1 MRYLYLHGFASGP
14 DSAKGVAVAEHLARR
29 GVHVERLNL
38 RVPSFEHLRG
48 SAMIDLVRETLA
60 GEDGVLIGS
69 SLGGWTALRAAER
82 CPNVRAVVVLAPAI
96 GLAAGWR
103 RRMPT
108 AVERWE
114 ATGWLSVEDHALGGM
129 ARVDIGFL
137 EDIERIDAAGD
148 PSVNVPVL
156 IVHGRRD
163 DVVPVSGSRRWA
175 SEREHVRLVEVDDG
189 HQLTDSLSTILA
201 ELDAFLDRSGASG
214 PAPSPA
220 PPPHPELR

>member
-14 DSAKGVAVAEHLARR
+14 DSAKGVAVARHLGEHL
-29 GVHVERLNL
+29 GVHVERLNM

-48 SAMIDLVRETLA
+48 SAMIDLVDTTLA
-60 GEDGVLIGS
+60 GQPGVLIGS

-82 CPNVRAVVVLAPAI
+82 LPNVRAVMVLAPAI

-114 ATGWLSVEDHALGGM
+114 ATGWLSVEDHAFGGM
-129 ARVDIGFL
+129 SRVDIGFL
-137 EDIERIDAAGD
+137 EDIEHIDAAGD
-148 PSVNVPVL
+148 PDVRVPVL

-163 DVVPVSGSRRWA
+163 DVVPVAGSRRWA
-175 SEREHVRLVEVDDG
+175 GERDHVHLVEVDDG

-201 ELDAFLDRSGASG
+201 ELDTFLGRLGVR
-214 PAPSPA
+214 PL
-220 PPPHPELR
+220 PPPHPERH